1 MQRTFARAGGAL
13 FTFLLVAACQPQMQR
28 SDVGQNYGDMRERQL
43 RAVEMQGVRS
53 GSNPGVQNAP
63 VTGVNPGTTGIERA
77 PAAGTAS
84 AGTQRLI
91 TGVRPDGSGSQS
103 VDRGPGVGAPTR

>member
-28 SDVGQNYGDMRERQL
+28 SDVGQNYGDMREHQL
-43 RAVEMQGVRS
+43 RTVEMQGVRS